1 MFLTMARVTPNLLL
15 DPLTDPAR
23 KETRLFAELRRHGS
37 LVVAFSGGAD
47 SAYLSWAAHQ
57 ALGRRALAVT
67 ALSESYS
74 RFDREQAET
83 FVRRFGIPHEFLRT
97 AEFSNPR
104 YVANRPDRCYHCKS
118 ELFEQLDKLAAE
130 RKFAAIAYGVNADD
144 VSDFRPGHQ
153 AAHEHRVLAP
163 LLEVGLRKV
172 EIRAL
177 SERAGLPTWDRPA
190 SACLASRI
198 PYGTAVTKE
207 NLSKV
212 EQGEAALRE
221 LGFRQ
226 CRVRYHNELVRIEIA
241 REELPRALSLEMAH
255 RMTEIFKQLGFAY
268 VTLDLEG
275 YRSGSL
281 NEVIGEAAKR
291 SDRERF

>member
-1 MFLTMARVTPNLLL
+1 MRRAINFANIARVTQNLLIN
-15 DPLTDPAR
+15 PAE
-23 KETRLFAELRRHGS
+23 KQTRLLADLGRYRS

-47 SAYLSWAAHQ
+47 SAYLAWAAHQ
-57 ALGRRALAVT
+57 ALAERALAVT

-74 RFDREQAET
+74 QFDREQAET
-83 FVRRFGIPHEFLRT
+83 FVRRFGIPHEYLRSN
-97 AEFSNPR
+97 ELSNPL

-130 RKFAAIAYGVNADD
+130 RNFAAIAYGINADD
-144 VSDFRPGHQ
+144 AGDFRPGHQ
-153 AAHEHRVLAP
+153 AAREHRVLAP
-163 LLEVGLRKV
+163 LLEVGLRKA

-226 CRVRYHNELVRIEIA
+226 FRVRYHNELVRIEIA
-241 REELPRALSLEMAH
+241 REELPRALSLEMAN
-255 RMTEIFKQLGFAY
+255 RLTDIFKKLGFAY

-281 NEVIGEAAKR
+281 NEILKEL
-291 SDRERF
+291 

>member
-1 MFLTMARVTPNLLL
+1 MRRALNFANMFLTMARVTPNLLL

-47 SAYLSWAAHQ
+47 SAYLAWAAHQ

-130 RKFAAIAYGVNADD
+130 RAQ
-144 VSDFRPGHQ
+144 REQ
-153 AAHEHRVLAP
+153 
-163 LLEVGLRKV
+163 
-172 EIRAL
+172 EIRSPSFWKNSYRGYSL
-177 SERAGLPTWDRPA
+177 QGLFPE
-190 SACLASRI
+190 C
-198 PYGTAVTKE
+198 
-207 NLSKV
+207 
-212 EQGEAALRE
+212 
-221 LGFRQ
+221 
-226 CRVRYHNELVRIEIA
+226 
-241 REELPRALSLEMAH
+241 
-255 RMTEIFKQLGFAY
+255 
-268 VTLDLEG
+268 
-275 YRSGSL
+275 
-281 NEVIGEAAKR
+281 
-291 SDRERF
+291 